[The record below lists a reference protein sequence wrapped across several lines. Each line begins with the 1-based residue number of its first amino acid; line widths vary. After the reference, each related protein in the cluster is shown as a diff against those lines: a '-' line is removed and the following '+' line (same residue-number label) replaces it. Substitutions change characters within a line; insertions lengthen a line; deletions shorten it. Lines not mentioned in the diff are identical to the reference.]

1 VGNAWRDGLKVLA
14 LEEILITRNT
24 SSASDTD
31 TQSVLDDQ
39 AASIETKKAE
49 LLDQETL
56 EEPEISQEQ
65 LSIGKRLLNWRTLI
79 PLVIVIVALV
89 YFAQKANIN
98 PQQTWASI
106 RTANIY
112 FVLAAFT
119 IYYLSF
125 PIRTLRWQL
134 LLQNAGYTKA
144 NEIELPKFWKLL
156 EIIYISWFAN
166 VIVPAKLGDLYRAYL
181 LRKETGLPTSRT
193 FGTVIAERLLDLIV
207 LLLLFIPAVMI
218 SLHENLPSQLQTG
231 LKITLA
237 VVIAGIVGLF
247 LLRLF
252 PAQIG
257 RLVPKR
263 FRGHYNHFQEGTL
276 GSFRRVPI
284 LTPLTVA
291 VWACESLR
299 FFFIAL
305 ALNLIGGSFLH
316 ILSAALFIALGE
328 ALLTVVPFTSGGIG
342 LVEGGMLAM
351 IALFTSE
358 RSLAAA
364 AILLDRTISLFS
376 LLVFG
381 FIVFMIAFGR
391 QAAKQNRPKKVVAF
405 PQRKLDTI

>member
-1 VGNAWRDGLKVLA
+1 MYRIGIKVLEDN
-14 LEEILITRNT
+14 LRTQNT
-24 SSASDTD
+24 GSASETGVP
-31 TQSVLDDQ
+31 SVQDDQ
-39 AASIETKKAE
+39 TQTIESKKAE
-49 LLDQETL
+49 LLKQETDK
-56 EEPEISQEQ
+56 EQEITQEQ
-65 LSIGKRLLNWRTLI
+65 LSISKRLLNWRTLVPLI
-79 PLVIVIVALV
+79 IAIIALVI
-89 YFAQKANIN
+89 FAQKININ
-98 PQQTWASI
+98 PKLTLAAM
-106 RTANIY
+106 RNAKIY
-112 FVLAAFT
+112 FVLAAFI

-125 PIRTLRWQL
+125 PIRTFRWRML
-134 LLQNAGYTKA
+134 LENVGYTEE
-144 NEIELPKFWKLL
+144 NGIHLPKFWKLL
-156 EIIYISWFAN
+156 EIIYVSWFAN

-181 LRKETGLPTSRT
+181 LRREAGLPASRT
-193 FGTVIAERLLDLIV
+193 FGTVIAERLLNLIV
-207 LLLLFIPAVMI
+207 LLLLFIPSVII

-351 IALFTSE
+351 IALFTTA

-364 AILLDRTISLFS
+364 AILIDRTISLFS
-376 LLVFG
+376 ILVIG
-381 FIVFMIAFGR
+381 FIVFMISIGR
-391 QAAKQNRPKKVVAF
+391 QAAKQSQPKKAALLLN
-405 PQRKLDTI
+405 KNLDTP

>member
-1 VGNAWRDGLKVLA
+1 M
-14 LEEILITRNT
+14 
-24 SSASDTD
+24 
-31 TQSVLDDQ
+31 QSVLDDQ
-39 AASIETKKAE
+39 AESIETTKAE
-49 LLDQETL
+49 PLDQETL

-106 RTANIY
+106 RTATIY

-125 PIRTLRWQL
+125 PIRTLRWRL

-218 SLHENLPSQLQTG
+218 SLHENMPSQLQTG

-237 VVIAGIVGLF
+237 AVIAGIAGLF

-263 FRGHYNHFQEGTL
+263 FRGHYNHFQQGTL
-276 GSFRRVPI
+276 GSFRRVPT

-305 ALNLIGGSFLH
+305 ALNLIGGSPLH

-351 IALFTSE
+351 IALFTAQ
-358 RSLAAA
+358 RNLAAA

-376 LLVFG
+376 ILVFG
-381 FIVFMIAFGR
+381 FIVFLIAFGR
-391 QAAKQNRPKKVVAF
+391 QAAKQNQPKKVVTF

>member
-1 VGNAWRDGLKVLA
+1 VGNARRDGLKVLA

-24 SSASDTD
+24 SSATNTD

-166 VIVPAKLGDLYRAYL
+166 SIVPAKLGDLYRAYL

-231 LKITLA
+231 LKITLV
-237 VVIAGIVGLF
+237 VVIAGIAGLF

-257 RLVPKR
+257 RLVPER
-263 FRGHYNHFQEGTL
+263 FRGHYSHFQEGTL

-316 ILSAALFIALGE
+316 IFSAALFIALGE

-391 QAAKQNRPKKVVAF
+391 QAAKQNRPKKAVAF